1 MIVRNGRCVAE
12 KPVPVVK
19 IVAAKSLGGYLLDV
33 LFNDDSHRVF
43 DGQVL
48 LDGEVFKPLSDPH
61 VFADY
66 KLDYETLT
74 WKDGEIDIAPEYV
87 YAHSKGVL

>member
-1 MIVRNGRCVAE
+1 MIVRNGKCMAE
-12 KPVPVVK
+12 NPVPVVK

-33 LFNDDSHRVF
+33 LFNDNSHRVF
-43 DGQVL
+43 DGSVL
-48 LDGEVFKPLSDPH
+48 LDGEVFKPLSDQR

-74 WKDGEIDIAPEYV
+74 WNDGDIDVAPEYV
-87 YAHSKGVL
+87 YTHSKGVV